1 MIVELRSGRNR
12 EVRRLFDRIG
22 HEVTRLKRVQF
33 GGLEIGDLEPGAW
46 REVTRGE
53 VRRAFPRAPISRGAA

>member
-1 MIVELRSGRNR
+1 MFAS
-12 EVRRLFDRIG
+12 IG